1 MKQNVN
7 WIFLFLFAMISQVS
21 FAQAQEVTGTVVDN
35 SGLPLPGVNVIE
47 EGTSNGTQTDF
58 DGNFTIEVG
67 QDAVLVFSYLGM
79 KTQKVTV
86 GAQTSIDV
94 TLKNDT
100 DQLDEVVVTALGIT
114 REKKSLGYSTQQVD
128 GEDLTETRN
137 ANAINSLSGRVA
149 GVQVSNS
156 SGNLGGSSRILIRG
170 IGSVTQENKPLF
182 VVDGVPLAND
192 NFNANGTST
201 GGGGRDY
208 GDTGFD
214 INPDDIE
221 SMQVLKGG
229 PAAALYGNRAS
240 NGVVLITTKSGK
252 KGKGTVTVNSGISF
266 ESVNVTPN
274 VQKKYGGGAGNPG
287 TLEPGNFNTATING
301 TDYELVDYATDESW
315 GPRYDPNRSVLHWD
329 AFDPEFESDFLNPRP
344 WVYPE
349 NDQEDFFRTG
359 VTLNNSVSFSNGN
372 DKSQYR
378 ASISN
383 IQTEGIVPN
392 SNLDKTTVN
401 FNGTTTI
408 GDRLKVGS
416 NFNYTRTSGFNRPA
430 TGYSGNSVILQFY
443 QFGQTQ
449 LDSDRLR
456 SYVTP
461 SGQQRTWNRI
471 AFDNPTPRYTDNPYW
486 IVNKNTSQDERNRF
500 YGKIFANYKITDEL
514 SAEINMFGDAY
525 NTEINERIAIGSQA
539 QSSYSQFNTNY
550 KEFNYEGRLMYD
562 TKFLDDKLSLN
573 AIAGLN
579 RRDVYRSQIEG
590 ATQGGLVVDGLYNL
604 GNSTNQATVNDFDS
618 RLQVNSVFASASLG
632 YDNFLYLNATVRN
645 DWDSTLP
652 ENDNSYLYPSIS
664 SSLVFS
670 ELVDYEWLNFGKI
683 RAGYA
688 QVGNGTDPYR
698 LITTYSN
705 PNGLNFLGN
714 PTFSQPNALQNSSLS
729 PEQKDT
735 WEVGLEMGF
744 LNNRVSF
751 DFTYYDERTKDLI
764 TPVQV
769 DPSTGYLSTFV
780 NAGELENKG
789 IELLVSGRPIETEDF
804 SWDIS
809 VNFAR
814 NRNKL
819 LSLIDGVETL
829 QLATFPFN
837 GVSLNAV
844 VGERYG
850 QIRGTNYIFDDQGNK
865 VVGSNGSYLET
876 PDVENLGS
884 VLPDFNMG
892 IRNSITYKNFRL
904 SALIDIQEGG
914 KFRSLTN
921 IWGNYSGILEQT
933 ARGNIREEGVVLPGV
948 TGDVTFNDDGS
959 YSVSNTAQ
967 NTTVISAQQEGQDY
981 FFGNDNQ
988 NVFDADYVKLREVN
1002 LSYSF
1007 PNDWFGGFV
1016 QDVQLS
1022 AFGRNLAVWG
1032 LDNEN
1037 FDPEIATGGSGNVQG
1052 SEGGSLP
1059 STLSYGLNLQLK
1071 F

>member
-1 MKQNVN
+1 MKQNAN
-7 WIFLFLFAMISQVS
+7 WIFLFLFALISQVS

-47 EGTSNGTQTDF
+47 ENTSNGTQTDF
-58 DGNFTIEVG
+58 DGNFSIEVG

-86 GAQTSIDV
+86 GGQSNIDV
-94 TLKNDT
+94 TLNNDT

-114 REKKSLGYSTQQVD
+114 REKKSLGYSTQQVG

-137 ANAINSLSGRVA
+137 SNAVNSLSGRVA
-149 GVQVSNS
+149 GVQISNS
-156 SGNLGGSSRILIRG
+156 SGNLGGSTRILIRG

-182 VVDGVPLAND
+182 VIDGVPLANN
-192 NFNANGTST
+192 NFNAGGAST
-201 GGGGRDY
+201 GGGGRDF
-208 GDTGFD
+208 GDTVSD

-252 KGKGTVTVNSGISF
+252 KGKGNVTVNSGISF
-266 ESVNVTPN
+266 ESVNITPS
-274 VQKKYGGGAGNPG
+274 VQKKYGGGAGNAA
-287 TLEPGNFNTATING
+287 TLGQSDFGTATIGG
-301 TDYELVDYATDESW
+301 TTFDVVDYATDESW
-315 GPRYDPNRSVLHWD
+315 GPRYNPDRNVLHWD

-349 NDQEDFFRTG
+349 NDQKDFFRTG

-372 DKSQYR
+372 ANGQYR
-378 ASISN
+378 ASIAN
-383 IQTEGIVPN
+383 IQSEGVIPN

-401 FNGTTTI
+401 FNGDTKI
-408 GDRLKVGS
+408 GDKLKVGT
-416 NFNYTRTSGFNRPA
+416 NVNYTRTSGFNRPA
-430 TGYSGNSVILQFY
+430 FGYTGAGVIQQFY
-443 QFGQTQ
+443 QFGQTSV
-449 LDSDRLR
+449 DMERLKR
-456 SYVTP
+456 YKTS
-461 SGQQRTWNRI
+461 SGQQRPWNRV
-471 AFDNPTPRYTDNPYW
+471 AFDDNTARYSDNPYW
-486 IVNKNTSQDERNRF
+486 IINENTAEDERNRVF
-500 YGKIFANYKITDEL
+500 GKIFANYKITDNL
-514 SAEINMFGDAY
+514 SAEVNAFGDIY
-525 NTEINERIAIGSQA
+525 SSEINQRRAIGSQA
-539 QSSYSQFNTNY
+539 QPFYSQFNSNF

-562 TKFLDDKLSLN
+562 NKFLDNKLSVN

-579 RRDVYRSQIEG
+579 RRDSYTSTISG
-590 ATQGGLVVDGLYNL
+590 STQGGLIVDGLYNL
-604 GNSTNQATVNDFDS
+604 GNSIDQSTVNDSDS
-618 RLQVNSVFASASLG
+618 RLQVNSVFASASFG
-632 YDNFLYLNATVRN
+632 YDNFIYLNATVRN

-652 ENDNSYLYPSIS
+652 ADDNSYLYPSIS

-670 ELVDYEWLNFGKI
+670 ELVDFSWLNFGKL

-688 QVGNGTDPYR
+688 QVGNGTQPYQLR
-698 LITTYSN
+698 TTYSN
-705 PNGLNFLGN
+705 PNNLNFNGV
-714 PTFSQPNALQNSSLS
+714 PTFSQPNALLNSALL

-735 WEVGLEMGF
+735 WEIGLEMGF
-744 LNNRVSF
+744 LKNRLSF

-804 SWDIS
+804 SWDVT

-814 NRNKL
+814 NRNQL

-829 QLATFPFN
+829 QLGAFPFN

-850 QIRGTNYIFDDQGNK
+850 QIRGTNYVFDDQGNK
-865 VVGSNGSYLET
+865 VVGANGSYLET
-876 PDVENLGS
+876 PNVENLGS
-884 VLPDFNMG
+884 ILPDFNMG
-892 IRNSITYKNFRL
+892 IRNSISYKNFRL
-904 SALIDIQEGG
+904 SALIDIQQGG

-933 ARGNIREEGVVLPGV
+933 ARGNIREEGVILPGV
-948 TGDVTFNDDGS
+948 TGNVTFNDDGS
-959 YSVSNTAQ
+959 YTVSNTAE

-988 NVFDADYVKLREVN
+988 NVFDADYVKLRELN
-1002 LSYSF
+1002 LSYTF
-1007 PNDWFGGFV
+1007 NNEWFGGFV
-1016 QDVQLS
+1016 KDVQLS

-1032 LDNEN
+1032 LDNDN

-1052 SEGGSLP
+1052 SEGGSIP